1 MSTIPHLVGMIHLGP
16 LPGSPGFEGS
26 IDTVLGLAL
35 DDATKLSQAG
45 FPALMVE
52 NFGDAPFFPDSVP
65 PETVAAMTRAVD
77 AITMATGLPIGVN
90 VLRNDAM
97 SALAIA
103 AVTGAAMIRVNV
115 YTGVMYTDQGPI
127 VGRAAELLR
136 KRAQLGAATEVWA
149 DVLVKHATPPPG
161 FDLRQSAEDT
171 VKRGH
176 ADAVIISGPGTGSSP
191 DLDRLKNVRD
201 AIGPDARL
209 VVGSGATPD
218 NLEGLVAVADTVI
231 VGSYTKQAGVA
242 TNPVDP
248 GRAEEMVDAARS
260 CGLL

>member
-1 MSTIPHLVGMIHLGP
+1 MIHLDP

-26 IDTVLGLAL
+26 IDRVLGLAL
-35 DDATKLSQAG
+35 DDAAKLSQVG

-52 NFGDAPFFPDSVP
+52 NFGDVPFFPDLVP
-65 PETVAAMTRAVD
+65 PETVAALTRAVD
-77 AITMATGLPIGVN
+77 AIMMATGLPIGVN

-115 YTGVMYTDQGPI
+115 FTGVMYTDQGPI
-127 VGRAAELLR
+127 LGRAAELLR
-136 KRAQLGAATEVWA
+136 KRAQLGAGTEVWA
-149 DVLVKHATPPPG
+149 DILVKHATPPPG
-161 FDLRQSAEDT
+161 FDVRQSAEDT

-191 DLDRLKNVRD
+191 SLERLENVRD

-218 NLEGLVAVADTVI
+218 NLGELHAVADTVI
-231 VGSYTKQAGVA
+231 VGSYTKEDGVA
-242 TNPVDP
+242 TNPVDLR
-248 GRAEEMVDAARS
+248 RAEEMVEAGQR

>member
-1 MSTIPHLVGMIHLGP
+1 MIHLGP

-26 IDTVLGLAL
+26 IDSVLGLAL
-35 DDATKLSQAG
+35 DDATKLNQAG

-52 NFGDAPFFPDSVP
+52 NFGDSPFFPDSVP
-65 PETVAAMTRAVD
+65 PETVAALTRAVD
-77 AITMATGLPIGVN
+77 AIIIATGLPIGVN

-97 SALAIA
+97 SALAVA

-115 YTGVMYTDQGPI
+115 FTGVMYTDQGPI

-136 KRAQLGAATEVWA
+136 KRAELGAGTEVWA

-161 FDLRQSAEDT
+161 FDVRQSAEDT

-201 AIGPDARL
+201 AIGPEARL

-218 NLEGLVAVADTVI
+218 NLDGLHAVADTVI
-231 VGSYTKQAGVA
+231 VGSYTKHDGVA

-248 GRAEEMVDAARS
+248 GRAEEMVEAARS

>member
-1 MSTIPHLVGMIHLGP
+1 MIHLGP
-16 LPGSPGFEGS
+16 LPGSPRFKES
-26 IDTVLGLAL
+26 IDSVLGLAL
-35 DDATKLSQAG
+35 DDAARLSEAG

-65 PETVAAMTRAVD
+65 AETVAALTRAVD

-115 YTGVMYTDQGPI
+115 FTGVMYTDQGPI

-136 KRAQLGAATEVWA
+136 KRAELDASTEIWA

-161 FDLRQSAEDT
+161 FDVRQSAEDT

-201 AIGPDARL
+201 AIGHDARL
-209 VVGSGATPD
+209 AVGSGATPD
-218 NLEGLVAVADTVI
+218 NLEALHAVADTVI
-231 VGSYTKQAGVA
+231 VGSSTKHDGVA
-242 TNPVDP
+242 TNPVDT
-248 GRAEEMVDAARS
+248 GRARAIVEAARN

>member
-1 MSTIPHLVGMIHLGP
+1 MIHLGP
-16 LPGSPGFEGS
+16 LPGSPRFEGS
-26 IDTVLGLAL
+26 IDRVLGLAL
-35 DDATKLSQAG
+35 DDAARLSEAG

-65 PETVAAMTRAVD
+65 PETVAALTRAVD

-103 AVTGAAMIRVNV
+103 AVTGAAMIRVIV
-115 YTGVMYTDQGPI
+115 FTGVMYTDQGPI

-136 KRAQLGAATEVWA
+136 KRAELDASAEVWA

-161 FDLRQSAEDT
+161 FDVRQSAEDT
-171 VKRGH
+171 VRRGH
-176 ADAVIISGPGTGSSP
+176 ADAVIISGPGTGSAP

-218 NLEGLVAVADTVI
+218 NLEGLAVVADTVI
-231 VGSYTKQAGVA
+231 VGSYTKHEGVA
-242 TNPVDP
+242 TNPVDT
-248 GRAEEMVDAARS
+248 GRAQEMVGAARS
-260 CGLL
+260 CRLL

>member
-1 MSTIPHLVGMIHLGP
+1 MIHLGP

-26 IDTVLGLAL
+26 IDGVLGVAL
-35 DDATKLSQAG
+35 DDAAKLSEAG

-52 NFGDAPFFPDSVP
+52 NFGDSPFFPDSVP
-65 PETVAAMTRAVD
+65 PETVAAVTRAVD

-136 KRAQLGAATEVWA
+136 KRAELGAGTEVWA
-149 DVLVKHATPPPG
+149 DILVKHATPPPG
-161 FDLRQSAEDT
+161 FDVRQSAEDT

-201 AIGPDARL
+201 AIGSGARL
-209 VVGSGATPD
+209 VVGSGATPE
-218 NLEGLVAVADTVI
+218 NLDQLHAVADTVI
-231 VGSYTKQAGVA
+231 VGSYTKRDGVA
-242 TNPVDP
+242 TNPVDTS
-248 GRAEEMVDAARS
+248 RAEELVAAARS

>member
-1 MSTIPHLVGMIHLGP
+1 MIHLGP

-26 IDTVLGLAL
+26 IDRVLGLAL
-35 DDATKLSQAG
+35 DDAAKLSQAG

-65 PETVAAMTRAVD
+65 PETVAALTRAVD
-77 AITMATGLPIGVN
+77 ALTMTTNLPIGVN

-115 YTGVMYTDQGPI
+115 FTGVMYTDQGPI

-136 KRAQLGAATEVWA
+136 KRAELDASTEIWA
-149 DVLVKHATPPPG
+149 DVMVKHATPPPG
-161 FDLRQSAEDT
+161 FDVRQSAEDT

-176 ADAVIISGPGTGSSP
+176 ADAVIVSGPGTGSSP
-191 DLDRLKNVRD
+191 DLDRLESVRR
-201 AIGPDARL
+201 AIGSDARL
-209 VVGSGATPD
+209 VVGSGATPE
-218 NLEGLVAVADTVI
+218 NLETLHALADTVI
-231 VGSYTKQAGVA
+231 VGSYTKHDGLA
-242 TNPVDP
+242 TNPVDTR
-248 GRAEEMVDAARS
+248 RAEEVAEAARS

>member
-1 MSTIPHLVGMIHLGP
+1 MIHLGP
-16 LPGSPGFEGS
+16 LPGSPRFEGS
-26 IDTVLGLAL
+26 IDRVLGLAL
-35 DDATKLSQAG
+35 DDAAELSEAG

-65 PETVAAMTRAVD
+65 AETVAALTRAVD
-77 AITMATGLPIGVN
+77 AITVATGLPIGVN

-103 AVTGAAMIRVNV
+103 AVTGAAMVRVNV
-115 YTGVMYTDQGPI
+115 FTGMMYTDQGPI

-136 KRAQLGAATEVWA
+136 KRALLGSGTEIWA

-161 FDLRQSAEDT
+161 FDVRRSAEDT

-176 ADAVIISGPGTGSSP
+176 ANAVIISGPGTGSSP
-191 DLDRLKNVRD
+191 DLDRLKNVRE
-201 AIGPDARL
+201 AIGPDTRL
-209 VVGSGATPD
+209 VIGSGATPD

-231 VGSYTKQAGVA
+231 VGSYTKHDGVA

-248 GRAEEMVDAARS
+248 GRARDMVEAARS
-260 CGLL
+260 WGLV

>member
-1 MSTIPHLVGMIHLGP
+1 MVHLGP
-16 LPGSPGFEGS
+16 LPGSPRFEGS
-26 IDTVLGLAL
+26 IDRVLGLAL
-35 DDATKLSQAG
+35 DDAARLSEAG

-65 PETVAAMTRAVD
+65 PETVAALTRAVD

-115 YTGVMYTDQGPI
+115 FTGVMYTDQGPI

-136 KRAQLGAATEVWA
+136 KRAELDASAEVWA

-161 FDLRQSAEDT
+161 FDVRQSAEDT
-171 VKRGH
+171 VRRGH
-176 ADAVIISGPGTGSSP
+176 ADAVIISGPGTGSAP

-218 NLEGLVAVADTVI
+218 NLEGLAVVADTVI
-231 VGSYTKQAGVA
+231 VGSYTKHEGVA
-242 TNPVDP
+242 TNPVDT
-248 GRAEEMVDAARS
+248 GRAQEMVGAARS
-260 CGLL
+260 CRLL

>member
-1 MSTIPHLVGMIHLGP
+1 MIHLGP
-16 LPGSPGFEGS
+16 LPGSPRFEGS
-26 IDTVLGLAL
+26 IDSVLGVAL
-35 DDATKLSQAG
+35 DDAAKLYEAG

-52 NFGDAPFFPDSVP
+52 NFGDAPFFSDSVP
-65 PETVAAMTRAVD
+65 PETVAALTRSVD
-77 AITMATGLPIGVN
+77 AITMATGLPLGVN

-136 KRAQLGAATEVWA
+136 KRAELAAGTEVWA

-161 FDLRQSAEDT
+161 FDVRQSAEDT

-191 DLDRLKNVRD
+191 DLDRLETVRD

-209 VVGSGATPD
+209 VIGSGATPD
-218 NLEGLVAVADTVI
+218 NLDALHAIADTVI
-231 VGSYTKQAGVA
+231 VGSYTKQEGSAN
-242 TNPVDP
+242 NPVDP
-248 GRAEEMVDAARS
+248 RRAEEMVEAARS

>member
-1 MSTIPHLVGMIHLGP
+1 MIHLGP

-26 IDTVLGLAL
+26 IDSVLGLAL
-35 DDATKLSQAG
+35 DDAAKLREAG

-52 NFGDAPFFPDSVP
+52 NFGDAPFFADSVP
-65 PETVAAMTRAVD
+65 PETVAALTRAAD
-77 AITMATGLPIGVN
+77 GLTMATGLPIGVN

-136 KRAQLGAATEVWA
+136 KRAQLGTATEVWA
-149 DVLVKHATPPPG
+149 DIMVKHATPPPG
-161 FDLRQSAEDT
+161 FDVRQAAEDT
-171 VKRGH
+171 IKRGH
-176 ADAVIISGPGTGSSP
+176 ADAVIVSGPGTGSSP
-191 DLDRLKNVRD
+191 DLDRLKTVRD
-201 AIGPDARL
+201 AIGHKARL

-218 NLEGLVAVADTVI
+218 NLDELHAVADTVI
-231 VGSYTKQAGVA
+231 VGSYTKKGGVA

-248 GRAEEMVDAARS
+248 GRAREMVEAARS